1 VNGRDLPS
9 NLLSTVRNEANIFRI
24 NHFLGTK
31 SFSTLSLRELFSIL
45 LFGYQNQF
53 ELLDHIINV
62 DVSIEG
68 GHESFHSNDLF
79 TFSFFISSF
88 LSFIEKGINRRA
100 AFSESFDTRG
110 RESSQEDEK
119 FSLVLITSN
128 CLTTEN
134 ISLEFSTSELS

>member
-1 VNGRDLPS
+1 MSS

-31 SFSTLSLRELFSIL
+31 SFSTLFLRELFSIL

-128 CLTTEN
+128 CLTAVN